1 MLIAHLPSGYLLG
14 ALSQKLAKSQSR
26 AIMAAAL
33 FGSVAPDLDMLYFHL
48 IDGRRTH
55 HHDYFTHWPLF
66 WVAVGLVLVAI
77 ALVAR
82 KVSPSTVVAFSAGTL
97 LHMVMDSVAAPIH
110 WLMPFNS
117 MTVELVT
124 IPARYSNWIWSF
136 VLHWTF
142 LLEIAICLSAL
153 GLFVW
158 RQRLNG
164 QFELEQVTK
173 MD

>member
-14 ALSQKLAKSQSR
+14 ALAQKLAKSKSR
-26 AIMAAAL
+26 TIITAAL

-48 IDGRRTH
+48 FDGRRTN

-66 WVAVGLVLVAI
+66 WLAVTL
-77 ALVAR
+77 ALVVTALVTR
-82 KVSPSTVVAFSAGTL
+82 KMSLPVVTAFSAGTL

-110 WLMPFNS
+110 WLMPFNT

-142 LLEIAICLSAL
+142 LLEIGICLSAV
-153 GLFVW
+153 GLMLS
-158 RQRLNG
+158 RLRRATPKKL
-164 QFELEQVTK
+164 ELPPSL
-173 MD
+173 